1 MGFGENHVIEPGNLV
16 QARGYTVSA
25 ISGLLTT
32 VAANGLVFGLRN
44 VATDVEGIPGKSGSR
59 AVTEALI
66 VTGVRVR
73 FAPVTA
79 FGAAQGL
86 IFRGYKVS
94 GFTGIQ
100 DTGGTAVRAHYK
112 RVGNVR
118 GAGSY
123 RAPLTDISAYI
134 STTGAITGGTFTAP
148 TAGEPEFVA
157 VAAGALQPAIVE
169 TIEPGALWLSQPL
182 EKDDGLVI
190 DCGITMGASGTG
202 YLFVDVEC
210 HRPNIG

>member
-1 MGFGENHVIEPGNLV
+1 MGFGENHVIEPGNMV

-32 VAANGLVFGLRN
+32 VAADGLVFGLRN

-59 AVTEALI
+59 AVTEALV

-79 FGAAQGL
+79 FGSAQGL
-86 IFRGYKVS
+86 LFRGYKVN
-94 GFTGIQ
+94 GFTAIQ
-100 DTGGTAVRAHYK
+100 TTGGTAVRAHYK
-112 RVGNVR
+112 RVGNIR
-118 GAGSY
+118 GAGSF

-134 STTGAITGGTFTAP
+134 ADTGAITGGTFLAQTAR
-148 TAGEPEFVA
+148 EPEFVA
-157 VAAGALQPAIVE
+157 VAAGAVQPAIVE
-169 TIEPGALWLSQPL
+169 TIEPGALWLPQPL
-182 EKDDGLVI
+182 EADQGLII

>member
-25 ISGLLTT
+25 ISGLITT
-32 VAANGLVFGLRN
+32 VAADGLVFGLRN
-44 VATDVEGIPGKSGSR
+44 VATDVEGIPGKSGTR

-66 VTGVRVR
+66 VTGIRVR

-86 IFRGYKVS
+86 LFRGYKVS
-94 GFTGIQ
+94 GFTAIQ

-112 RVGNVR
+112 RVGNIR

-134 STTGAITGGTFTAP
+134 SDTGAITGG
-148 TAGEPEFVA
+148 
-157 VAAGALQPAIVE
+157 
-169 TIEPGALWLSQPL
+169 
-182 EKDDGLVI
+182 
-190 DCGITMGASGTG
+190 
-202 YLFVDVEC
+202 
-210 HRPNIG
+210 